1 MSKAKQMAKP
11 LSLDSS
17 LFHVQIKHILPNA
30 VTILALCSGMTALI
44 LAADERYSAAIA
56 CVFLAAILDAC
67 DGRVARATG
76 GASKFG
82 AELDSL
88 ADVVCFGAVPSFIV
102 YMALLKPFGTM
113 GWVACMMLQ
122 AACALRLARFNVAV
136 NDPNKPSWSPAFF
149 QGVPAPAGAFLALL
163 PVYFVNAN
171 MVSIENAQRLA
182 VLWLPLVAFL
192 MFSTL
197 PTFSGK
203 LVGRVMVRAW
213 VLLLIGAAGI
223 AAVVLTQGVWTG
235 LVVAVIGY
243 FAVLPLSVWRHRVLT
258 SRSSSIETLAA

>member
-1 MSKAKQMAKP
+1 MAKP

-56 CVFLAAILDAC
+56 CVLLAAILDAC

-76 GASKFG
+76 GSTKFG

-88 ADVVCFGAVPSFIV
+88 ADVVCFGAVPSFLV
-102 YMALLKPFGTM
+102 YMAMLKPFGSV
-113 GWVACMMLQ
+113 GWVACLMLQ
-122 AACALRLARFNVAV
+122 AASALRLARFNVAV
-136 NDPNKPSWSPAFF
+136 NDPNKPSWSSAFF

-163 PVYFVNAN
+163 PIYL
-171 MVSIENAQRLA
+171 ENAGLVSTDHAQMLA
-182 VLWLPLVAFL
+182 LFWLPIVAFL
-192 MFSTL
+192 MFSSL

-203 LVGRVMVRAW
+203 LVGRVMARAW
-213 VLLLIGAAGI
+213 LLLLLGAIGI
-223 AAVVLTQGVWTG
+223 AVVVAQSGVWTG
-235 LVVAVIGY
+235 LVVMVVGY
-243 FAVLPLSVWRHRVLT
+243 LAILPLSLWRHWVLT
-258 SRSSSIETLAA
+258 SRS